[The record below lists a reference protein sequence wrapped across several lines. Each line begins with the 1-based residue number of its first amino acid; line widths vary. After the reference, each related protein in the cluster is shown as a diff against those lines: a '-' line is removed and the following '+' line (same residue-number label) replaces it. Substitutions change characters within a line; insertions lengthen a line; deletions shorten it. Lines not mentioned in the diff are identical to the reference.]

1 MVDPVGEGVLDILDN
16 VFSLSVL
23 VEGLMDTRA
32 LEAAVVLEATAG
44 VSGTGTFHQP

>member
-1 MVDPVGEGVLDILDN
+1 MVDPAGEGVLD

-23 VEGLMDTRA
+23 VEGLIEARA

-44 VSGTGTFHQP
+44 VSGTDCWR

>member
-1 MVDPVGEGVLDILDN
+1 MVDPAGEGVLD

-23 VEGLMDTRA
+23 VAGLMEARA

-44 VSGTGTFHQP
+44 VS